1 MLRVFWAVALA
12 TPLFVPLA
20 VQAASLITLDQAI
33 DLALASDPTVKASE
47 AGTSASLANLK
58 QAGRLPNPTIGITA
72 ENFGGTGSVSG
83 LRSAEYTL
91 SYGQMIEVGGDRS
104 AREAVASGDLKLAN
118 ARLATQRLETVQTVR
133 HAYIL
138 ALASETKLKVVQ
150 ERASFIS
157 EMNRTVRQRSRQ
169 GRDSSMVESQARA
182 SAAEVAV
189 DLMQAERAVK
199 LSRIQLST
207 LWNGVDDGFV
217 LDQAFFEKPSFDADA
232 LPVDQGYPDLAQ
244 YNALKSRA
252 TANITLEKARA
263 IPDPEISAGIRR
275 FASGSE
281 TAFIVGLS
289 IPFPVY
295 DSNRNNIERAQSE
308 RLQADLEE
316 VAARRDINLKL
327 ASAVARRDSARA
339 EIEAL
344 RADAIPQATQALE
357 LARSGYERG
366 AFSYL
371 EIADA
376 SRGLNAL
383 RERLVGALQTFH
395 ENQITIDRLT
405 GRSAITDKGE
415 GYRP

>member
-252 TANITLEKARA
+252 TANIALEKARA

-383 RERLVGALQTFH
+383 RERLVGALHTFH

>member
-1 MLRVFWAVALA
+1 MFRLIRAVVLA
-12 TPLFVPLA
+12 TPLFAPLA
-20 VQAASLITLDQAI
+20 VQAASLVTLEQAI
-33 DLALASDPTVKASE
+33 DRALASDPTIRASQ
-47 AGTSASLANLK
+47 AGASASLAGLA
-58 QAGRLPNPTIGITA
+58 QAGRLPNPTIGVTA

-91 SYGQMIEVGGDRS
+91 SYGQMIEIGGDRS
-104 AREAVASGDLKLAN
+104 AREAVASGDLKLAK
-118 ARLATQRLETVQTVR
+118 ARLATQKLETVQAVR
-133 HAYIL
+133 QAYIL
-138 ALASETKLKVVQ
+138 ALANETKLKLVQ
-150 ERASFIS
+150 ERAGFIS
-157 EMNRTVRQRSRQ
+157 QMNRTIRQRSRQ

-199 LSRIQLST
+199 LSRVQLST
-207 LWNGVDDGFV
+207 LWNGVDDGFI
-217 LDQAFFEKPSFDADA
+217 LDRAVFEETTSDANK
-232 LPVDQGYPDLAQ
+232 LPGEQSYPDLAQ
-244 YNALKSRA
+244 YEALKSRA
-252 TANITLEKARA
+252 TANIALEKARA

-275 FASGSE
+275 FESGSE

-295 DSNRNNIERAQSE
+295 DSNRNNIERAQAE
-308 RLQADLEE
+308 RLRADLEE

-327 ASAVARRDSARA
+327 ASAIVGRDSARA

-344 RADAIPQATQALE
+344 RTGAIPQARKALE
-357 LARSGYERG
+357 LARAGYEQG

-371 EIADA
+371 EIVDA

-383 RERLVGALQTFH
+383 QERSVAALQAFH

-405 GRSAITDKGE
+405 GQSGITDKDE
-415 GYRP
+415 EYRP